1 MSEMYPSLISTIFMH
16 HFVVITTS
24 LPFPRRTLK
33 RKAIIVI
40 DPCSGVYTHAYF
52 NHANVQEA
60 LHSNVTKLKY
70 DWNPAMILYFQS
82 GVIALQQSIP
92 FYMNSSIMNSDF
104 EFLGKVGGYAEV
116 YNECLTF
123 ATVREAGHEVPSHQ
137 PGRALSLIMHFLNN
151 TPLPT
156 TKRQP

>member
-1 MSEMYPSLISTIFMH
+1 MSFLYLQPTLYIQIGNAVINDETDNRGTFDYLASHAIISDQ
-16 HFVVITTS
+16 
-24 LPFPRRTLK
+24 
-33 RKAIIVI
+33 IVI

-82 GVIALQQSIP
+82 G
-92 FYMNSSIMNSDF
+92 
-104 EFLGKVGGYAEV
+104 VGGYAEV